1 MTRISEGYFAL
12 LSRLTNKHGETH
24 ATSVRCERRSLKD
37 ERIGKWPEQI
47 LLKTYITISEGGRGA
62 GSKFS
67 KKKCTD
73 QQEHVHLHVHQHVM
87 HSCTCSSTCAT
98 PVNAHAHAHRIP
110 RKKFIGVTISSSS
123 DRSIIQKNLDHF
135 LSLSQ
140 ENFSKRI
147 KTVAKER
154 ESDRWTH
161 AVGTMGFSLH
171 CQEQKNRS
179 FSSM

>member
-1 MTRISEGYFAL
+1 MKRISEGYFAL

-47 LLKTYITISEGGRGA
+47 LLKTYITISEGGGGE

-110 RKKFIGVTISSSS
+110 KKKVHRRHHFFIVWSFHYPKKSGP
-123 DRSIIQKNLDHF
+123 
-135 LSLSQ
+135 LSLSLARKLFQ
-140 ENFSKRI
+140 KNKNCSKR
-147 KTVAKER
+147 KRKWPMNACCWDDGLLSTLSRTEK
-154 ESDRWTH
+154 
-161 AVGTMGFSLH
+161 
-171 CQEQKNRS
+171 
-179 FSSM
+179 